1 LTTLSKLSQYGPA
14 FQIKVIG
21 ALLTDRNF
29 LITISDALT
38 EEYFEN
44 TSHQWVIKEVLN
56 YFHKYHTVPSMEA
69 LKVEVQKIEN
79 DVLKIAVKEQLV
91 QAYRESEQTD
101 IQYIKDEFLGFCRN
115 QQMKKAIIASTD
127 LLSINDFDSIRQLI
141 LNALKVGEVR
151 SIGHEYE
158 KDVETRYR
166 EDSRAPIPF
175 PWNVMND
182 ITQGGYGKGELVI
195 IFGNPGGG
203 KSWAVIDMATHAAKL
218 GFNVLYYTLEL
229 SETYVARRMDAN
241 LLGIPVDKIL
251 QHREAVEQMA
261 NNIPGKIK
269 IKEFAAGKTT
279 LDNIEQHVEQLRT
292 QYEFVPDVIFIDY
305 IDLLKNTSRDRLEG
319 TEDIYTSVRGLAREL
334 QLPIVTP
341 SQANRSGAKSD
352 IIEGDNIA
360 GSYSKLMIGD
370 IVLSLARNRKDKL
383 EGTGRWHVMKNRLG
397 GDGMTFA
404 STIDTSMGK
413 IEIFEDF
420 LEIDTPSTD
429 KKPGDYNAVDREEKD
444 FLRNFILNNDQTPF

>member
-1 LTTLSKLSQYGPA
+1 MTTLSKLSQYGHE

-21 ALLTDRNF
+21 ALVTDRNF

-38 EEYFEN
+38 EDYFEN
-44 TSHQWVIKEVLN
+44 TSHQWIIKEVLN

-69 LKVEVQKIEN
+69 LKVEVKKIEN

-115 QQMKKAIIASTD
+115 QQMKKAIIASTN

-141 LNALKVGEVR
+141 LNALKVGEIR

-158 KDVETRYR
+158 KDVETRFR
-166 EDSRAPIPF
+166 EDSRGPIPF
-175 PWNVMND
+175 PWDVMNNT
-182 ITQGGYGKGELVI
+182 TQGGYGKGELVI

-241 LLGIPVDKIL
+241 LLGVPVDKIL
-251 QHREAVEQMA
+251 DYREAVEHRA
-261 NNIPGKIK
+261 NEIPGKIK
-269 IKEFAAGKTT
+269 IKEMAAGKTT
-279 LDNIEQHVEQLRT
+279 LDNIEQHIEQLRT
-292 QYEFVPDVIFIDY
+292 QYEFTPDVIFIDY
-305 IDLLKNTSRDRLEG
+305 IDLLKNTSKDRLEG
-319 TEDIYTSVRGLAREL
+319 TEDVYTSVRGLAREL
-334 QLPIVTP
+334 GLPIVTP

-383 EGTGRWHVMKNRLG
+383 EGTGRWHVMKNRFG

-420 LEIDTPSTD
+420 LEIDTTSTD
-429 KKPGDYNAVDREEKD
+429 KKPGDYNAVDKDEKD
-444 FLRNFILNNDQTPF
+444 FLRNFILNSEPAPF